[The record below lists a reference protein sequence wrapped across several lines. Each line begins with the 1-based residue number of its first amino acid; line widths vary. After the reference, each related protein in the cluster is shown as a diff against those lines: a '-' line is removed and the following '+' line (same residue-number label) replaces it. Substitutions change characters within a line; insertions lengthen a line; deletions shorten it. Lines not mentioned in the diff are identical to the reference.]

1 MVFFIRP
8 TKGLSAN
15 ITGPRKLPANRIYYT
30 VGLVRMD
37 ESLIRAFQCSSRISE
52 YMENCW
58 IDIRDTFAFPHLD
71 DVLVYLDDFDSHVD
85 HLRKVFQI
93 LKENGIKVRA
103 KKCKLFQ
110 KQISFLGRTITDK
123 GYVIDTA
130 NIKTVADPF
139 TIVPSNIG
147 QLRRI
152 PGLLGYYRRY
162 IKSFSRIAQPL
173 FDLLKKDNIKS
184 SSKVLNASTS
194 IHWQWQHQQALK
206 TLIAVITS
214 PTLLPY
220 PDFDQPFILLKML
233 QQKI

>member
-1 MVFFIRP
+1 MRVPLGFFN
-8 TKGLSAN
+8 A
-15 ITGPRKLPANRIYYT
+15 PAEVQR
-30 VGLVRMD
+30 
-37 ESLIRAFQCSSRISE
+37 
-52 YMENCW
+52 YMENCL
-58 IDIRDTFAFPHLD
+58 IDIRDTFAFPYLD
-71 DVLVYLDDFDSHVD
+71 DVLMYLNDFDSHVD

-162 IKSFSRIAQPL
+162 VKSFSRIAQPL

-194 IHWQWQHQQALK
+194 IHWQWQHQQTLK

-220 PDFDQPFILLKML
+220 PDFDQPFILHEDASTKDLGARL
-233 QQKI
+233 H